1 MYNKKL
7 GFANQIIMEN
17 IGGIIM
23 ESINYK
29 ATQID
34 EKSWRIEDTMVCFYL
49 FEGSDKALLVDTG
62 VSGGDVRGFAESLTD
77 KPLILVNTH
86 SDPDHTS
93 GNEAFEYS
101 YMHLSEFARY
111 AAKEVKGAAPRP
123 LWDGDVIDIGG
134 RAFEVVLI
142 PGHTPGSIALL
153 DRENRILISGDTV
166 SNSHVFIF
174 GEGRSLPALIES
186 LKKLE
191 ALSSAFDGLYPSHG
205 SAPLGTEAIT
215 AQLEAA
221 ELLLAGKLTP
231 QDPPAHMP
239 FPAKMYVH
247 GPATFFM

>member
-1 MYNKKL
+1 MD
-7 GFANQIIMEN
+7 N
-17 IGGIIM
+17 I
-23 ESINYK
+23 SYK
-29 ATQID
+29 AVQID
-34 EKSWRIEDTMVCFYL
+34 DKSWRIEDTMVSLYL
-49 FEGSDKALLVDTG
+49 FEGDDKALLVDTG
-62 VSGGDVRGFAESLTD
+62 VTGGDARGFAESLTD

-101 YMHLSEFARY
+101 YMHLAEFARY
-111 AAKEVKGAAPRP
+111 AAKEIKGAAPRP
-123 LWDGDVIDIGG
+123 LWEGDVIDIGG

-153 DRENRILISGDTV
+153 DRKNRILISGDTV

-191 ALSSAFDGLYPSHG
+191 ALSGAFDRIYPSHG
-205 SAPLGTEAIT
+205 DAPLGTEAVT

-221 ELLLAGKLTP
+221 ELLLAGELTP
-231 QDPPAHMP
+231 QDPPPHMP
-239 FPAKMYVH
+239 FPAKMYKH
-247 GPATFFM
+247 GSATFFM